1 MTGDLA
7 SFTVAPSG
15 FDTDEPAGGHSSSG
29 RMPLPP
35 PSFKSTPDVVPLP
48 PMPYHHSFS
57 LQQNPLNPVFAHG
70 PTLYISPGVFPGAVN
85 IIVPLTPDLAS
96 MYDWN
101 QSMLLQP
108 PAYPQLAIPT
118 PAPFDTQGVWNNFIA
133 EGGPP
138 ISESLRMPAVP
149 EQGFGPVNF
158 PAGHSSSAG
167 S

>member
-1 MTGDLA
+1 MGDRYHRKPCTRCRRGKHDCRPLTGHGGACGRCVLIGVTCSKMTGDLA

-15 FDTDEPAGGHSSSG
+15 FDTDEPAGGHSTSSG
-29 RMPLPP
+29 RMPLPS

-85 IIVPLTPDLAS
+85 LIVPLTPDLAS
-96 MYDWN
+96 MYGWN

-108 PAYPQLAIPT
+108 PAYPQ
-118 PAPFDTQGVWNNFIA
+118 
-133 EGGPP
+133 
-138 ISESLRMPAVP
+138 
-149 EQGFGPVNF
+149 
-158 PAGHSSSAG
+158 
-167 S
+167 